1 MPSPKSASTS
11 RLAPPAPLS
20 ALNSSLLLDLDGT
33 LVDLVD
39 RPEAVVADLAL
50 KALLARLAGTFE
62 GRIALVSGRSI
73 VQLFDFFGN
82 ALPRFGFVG
91 SHGAEVQV
99 GVQRVAPVRPAALD
113 AVEQAMRS
121 AFAQEE
127 VIIVEPKSL
136 GVALHYRLAPT
147 AETKVRSFA
156 SELAAASGLMIQEG
170 KMMIELRASGHD
182 KGTGIVDLMAQSPF
196 FGTRPIFIGDDLT
209 DEAGFAAAERFGGFG
224 VLVGAERA
232 TAARYRL
239 SDVAAVRNWLGE
251 AA

>member
-20 ALNSSLLLDLDGT
+20 ALNSSLLLDFDGT

-127 VIIVEPKSL
+127 GIIVEPKSL

>member
-20 ALNSSLLLDLDGT
+20 ALNSSLLLDFDGT

-127 VIIVEPKSL
+127 GIIVEPKSL

-156 SELAAASGLMIQEG
+156 SELAAASGLMIQ
-170 KMMIELRASGHD
+170 
-182 KGTGIVDLMAQSPF
+182 
-196 FGTRPIFIGDDLT
+196 
-209 DEAGFAAAERFGGFG
+209 
-224 VLVGAERA
+224 
-232 TAARYRL
+232 
-239 SDVAAVRNWLGE
+239 
-251 AA
+251 